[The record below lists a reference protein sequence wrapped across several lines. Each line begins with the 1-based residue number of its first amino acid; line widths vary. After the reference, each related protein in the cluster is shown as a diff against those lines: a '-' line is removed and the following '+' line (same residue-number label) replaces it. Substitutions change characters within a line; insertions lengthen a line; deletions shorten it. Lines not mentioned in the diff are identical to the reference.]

1 MLNILKKFLIIVS
14 IFIIT
19 TLLSCSKNNNLNTDS
34 NNEIDLINQQNNT
47 EQIYSGTAM
56 GFNDLIE
63 VEVVLNNKD
72 IKDVRVVNH
81 KETPGIGG
89 ELKDKDGNIVA
100 NGGESPITLIPRL
113 MTQNQSINID
123 TVSGATVTC
132 YGIEHAVVDAL
143 IKAGIRVDA
152 VSSATEEN
160 QDFKNVNEI
169 ILSDVEKKELEQYL
183 NRVHFDIKNENVDT
197 DVVIVGSGGAGL
209 TAAIS
214 AAKKGVNVVVV
225 EKNGEVGGNTL
236 VCGAIYNAPDRE
248 LQQKLFMT
256 EDKYSIVENAINEKP
271 INDVHRELQEKVK
284 NELDEF
290 RIIDNSLDGGN
301 GVFDSENWFSL
312 QTWNG
317 GDKKADLSLVKTMA
331 NRAYE
336 VLILLKNMGLS
347 LYDEISQGAGS
358 LWERTHTTTM
368 PMGTGI
374 ISTLLNEIK
383 KYENIKILTHVE
395 AKQILSNENGAVS
408 GVKCI
413 DKNNNEFTIS
423 ANKGVVLAT
432 GGFSSN
438 KELLKKYNTKWKNI
452 ENITTTN
459 RETVSNGDG
468 INMATELG
476 AQTVD
481 MNEIQLLYLG
491 NVVNGKLTRYPKRDV
506 NAIDEIMFIDKNGKR
521 FTNEGGRRDEISE
534 SILNLDENF
543 FYILESGDGDDY
555 INIYGDEFESAD
567 GFDLEYLINNKY
579 IYVGDTLEELCEK
592 IDVDVN
598 DLKQTIEEFN
608 ECVDGN
614 KKDEYGRTL
623 YSTKFTKGP
632 YVATPRKVSVHH
644 TMGGLKINEKAQV
657 LDTNND
663 IIKGL
668 YAAGEVTG
676 GIHGANRLGGN
687 AVVDIS
693 VFGTI
698 AGENVS
704 N

>member
-1 MLNILKKFLIIVS
+1 MKKISKIGLIY
-14 IFIIT
+14 IFIAISIE
-19 TLLSCSKNNNLNTDS
+19 LLSCNNNSSNYINSSTDS
-34 NNEIDLINQQNNT
+34 ISKQK
-47 EQIYSGTAM
+47 IYSGTAM

-63 VEVVLNNKD
+63 VEVVLNNKN

-89 ELKDKDGNIVA
+89 ELKDKDGNIVT

-143 IKAGIRVDA
+143 VKAGIRVDA

-169 ILSDVEKKELEQYL
+169 ILSDDEKKELEKYL
-183 NRVHFDIKNENVDT
+183 NRVHFDIKNENIDT

-290 RIIDNSLDGGN
+290 RTIDNSLDGGN

-317 GDKKADLSLVKTMA
+317 GDKKADLSLVKTMT

-336 VLILLKNMGLS
+336 VLMLLKNMGLS

-395 AKQILSNENGAVS
+395 AKQILSNENGVVS

-413 DKNNNEFTIS
+413 DKNNNEFTIN

-438 KELLKKYNTKWKNI
+438 KELLQKYNTKWKNI
-452 ENITTTN
+452 ANITTTN

-476 AQTVD
+476 AETVD

-555 INIYGDEFESAD
+555 INIYGDEFKSAD

-592 IDVDVN
+592 INIDVN
-598 DLKQTIEEFN
+598 DLNKTIEEFN

-632 YVATPRKVSVHH
+632 YIATPRKVSVHH

-657 LDTNND
+657 LDINNN

-687 AVVDIS
+687 AVVDIL